1 MIYKGDAG
9 ELLKA
14 TNCANLQNADLNLA
28 ELQGANFLG
37 ANFQGADLQ
46 GADLPGARNLTQEQ
60 LDKACGDIRTLL
72 PDYPKG
78 YKIKPCSKEIK

>member
-28 ELQGANFLG
+28 
-37 ANFQGADLQ
+37 DLQ
-46 GADLPGARNLTQEQ
+46 GARNLTQEQ
-60 LDKACGDIRTLL
+60 LDKACGDIRALL

-78 YKIKPCSKEIK
+78 YKIKACPKESK

>member
-28 ELQGANFLG
+28 
-37 ANFQGADLQ
+37 DLQ
-46 GADLPGARNLTQEQ
+46 GARNLTQEQ

-72 PDYPKG
+72 PDYPKD
-78 YKIKPCSKEIK
+78 YEMKPCPKESK